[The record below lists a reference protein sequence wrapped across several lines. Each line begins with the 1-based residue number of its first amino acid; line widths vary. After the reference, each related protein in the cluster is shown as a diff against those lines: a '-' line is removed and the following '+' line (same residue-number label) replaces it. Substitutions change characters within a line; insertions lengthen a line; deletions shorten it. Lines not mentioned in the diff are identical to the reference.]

1 MIYLYSKFSKASLD
15 VLAMTDGLE
24 ILCLCIDNVPRY
36 ADILT
41 PAMLLAR
48 GEFLDT
54 AQCLERL
61 RHPIVTYCTRPPSV
75 SVMSPP
81 DMLTMS
87 TMSPPDMLPMST
99 MSPPLVAEMAP
110 LSVPVTLL
118 TFDDTPVESVM
129 DAAKR
134 MAEQREQEQ

>member
-15 VLAMTDGLE
+15 VLATTDGLE
-24 ILCLCIDNVPRY
+24 ILCLCIDDEPRY

-75 SVMSPP
+75 PIMSPP
-81 DMLTMS
+81 DMSPMSTMS
-87 TMSPPDMLPMST
+87 TMSTML
-99 MSPPLVAEMAP
+99 PPLVAEMAP
-110 LSVPVTLL
+110 LPVPVTLL
-118 TFDDTPVESVM
+118 TFDEPVESVM

>member
-15 VLAMTDGLE
+15 VLTTTDGLE
-24 ILCLCIDNVPRY
+24 ILCLCIDDVPRY
-36 ADILT
+36 ADIVT

-75 SVMSPP
+75 MSPP
-81 DMLTMS
+81 DM
-87 TMSPPDMLPMST
+87 SPP
-99 MSPPLVAEMAP
+99 PPVAEMPP
-110 LSVPVTLL
+110 LPVPVTLL
-118 TFDDTPVESVM
+118 TFDDAPVESVM

>member
-15 VLAMTDGLE
+15 VLATIDDGLE
-24 ILCLCIDNVPRY
+24 ILCLCIDDAPRY
-36 ADILT
+36 VGIVT

-61 RHPIVTYCTRPPSV
+61 RHPIVTYCTRPPTTPPLMRE
-75 SVMSPP
+75 MSPP
-81 DMLTMS
+81 EIS
-87 TMSPPDMLPMST
+87 SPPPEIS
-99 MSPPLVAEMAP
+99 SPPPVATEMSIA
-110 LSVPVTLL
+110 PVTLL
-118 TFDDTPVESVM
+118 SSFVPVESVM

-134 MAEQREQEQ
+134 MAEQREQEHHI

>member
-15 VLAMTDGLE
+15 VLTTTDGLE
-24 ILCLCIDNVPRY
+24 ILCLCIDDVPRY
-36 ADILT
+36 ADIVT

-54 AQCLERL
+54 AKCLERL

-75 SVMSPP
+75 SITSPS
-81 DMLTMS
+81 DMLS
-87 TMSPPDMLPMST
+87 TMSPPPPVEE
-99 MSPPLVAEMAP
+99 MSPLP
-110 LSVPVTLL
+110 VPVTLL
-118 TFDDTPVESVM
+118 TFDDAPVESVM

>member
-1 MIYLYSKFSKASLD
+1 MIYLYCKFSKASLD

-81 DMLTMS
+81 DML
-87 TMSPPDMLPMST
+87 PMST

>member
-15 VLAMTDGLE
+15 VLTTTDGLE

-36 ADILT
+36 ADIVT

-75 SVMSPP
+75 MSPMSTVSQMSP
-81 DMLTMS
+81 MPPMLP
-87 TMSPPDMLPMST
+87 TMSPLVEEM
-99 MSPPLVAEMAP
+99 PPLP
-110 LSVPVTLL
+110 VPVTLL
-118 TFDDTPVESVM
+118 KFNDAPVESVM
-129 DAAKR
+129 EAAKR

>member
-1 MIYLYSKFSKASLD
+1 MIYLYSKFSKASLE
-15 VLAMTDGLE
+15 VLAVTDGLE

-75 SVMSPP
+75 PTP
-81 DMLTMS
+81 DTLPTTS
-87 TMSPPDMLPMST
+87 TTLPMST
-99 MSPPLVAEMAP
+99 IPLVAEMAP
-110 LSVPVTLL
+110 LPVPVTLL
-118 TFDDTPVESVM
+118 TFDDAPVESVM

>member
-54 AQCLERL
+54 AQCLQRL

-75 SVMSPP
+75 SV
-81 DMLTMS
+81 
-87 TMSPPDMLPMST
+87 MSPPDMLPMST

>member
-15 VLAMTDGLE
+15 VLTTTDGLE
-24 ILCLCIDNVPRY
+24 ILCLCIDDVPRY
-36 ADILT
+36 ADIVT

-75 SVMSPP
+75 MSPP
-81 DMLTMS
+81 DMSPMSTMS
-87 TMSPPDMLPMST
+87 TMSPP
-99 MSPPLVAEMAP
+99 PPVAEMPP
-110 LSVPVTLL
+110 LPVPVTLL
-118 TFDDTPVESVM
+118 TFDDAPVESVM

>member
-1 MIYLYSKFSKASLD
+1 MLTT
-15 VLAMTDGLE
+15 TDGLE

-36 ADILT
+36 ADIVT

-75 SVMSPP
+75 SMMSPSDISP
-81 DMLTMS
+81 
-87 TMSPPDMLPMST
+87 SPPVEEMPPPPVEEM
-99 MSPPLVAEMAP
+99 PPLP
-110 LSVPVTLL
+110 VPVTLL
-118 TFDDTPVESVM
+118 TFDDVESVM

>member
-81 DMLTMS
+81 DML
-87 TMSPPDMLPMST
+87 PMST

>member
-15 VLAMTDGLE
+15 VLAVTDGLE

-75 SVMSPP
+75 PIV
-81 DMLTMS
+81 
-87 TMSPPDMLPMST
+87 SPPDMLPMSTMST

-118 TFDDTPVESVM
+118 TFDDAPVESVM

>member
-15 VLAMTDGLE
+15 VLTTTDGLE

-36 ADILT
+36 ADIVT
-41 PAMLLAR
+41 PAMLLGR

-61 RHPIVTYCTRPPSV
+61 RHPIVSYCTRPPSV
-75 SVMSPP
+75 SVMSPSP
-81 DMLTMS
+81 MSTMSTMS
-87 TMSPPDMLPMST
+87 TMSPPP
-99 MSPPLVAEMAP
+99 SPPSVDVP
-110 LSVPVTLL
+110 LPVPVTLL
-118 TFDDTPVESVM
+118 TFDDAPVESVM

>member
-15 VLAMTDGLE
+15 VLTTTDGLE
-24 ILCLCIDNVPRY
+24 ILCLCIDDVPRY
-36 ADILT
+36 ADIVT

-61 RHPIVTYCTRPPSV
+61 RHPIVTYCTRPSSV
-75 SVMSPP
+75 SVMSPSP
-81 DMLTMS
+81 MLPISPMS
-87 TMSPPDMLPMST
+87 SPPPSPVETPLP
-99 MSPPLVAEMAP
+99 
-110 LSVPVTLL
+110 VPVTLL
-118 TFDDTPVESVM
+118 TFDDAPVESVM